1 MLFERI
7 KDLLTEQGKTK
18 KDLTEAL
25 CIGINTLKRW
35 ETENRMPNAA
45 TTLAIADYFNVSVE
59 YLKGETDERGG
70 SAVNGPNL
78 TEEQLALLFE
88 IKSLPEDQQ
97 REAWDYIQYLKS
109 KRK

>member
-1 MLFERI
+1 MFIERLNALLKEKGITRKLFLEE
-7 KDLLTEQGKTK
+7 TGMGK
-18 KDLTEAL
+18 
-25 CIGINTLKRW
+25 NSFSYW
-35 ETENRMPNAA
+35 EKAGMTPTNA
-45 TTLAIADYFNVSVE
+45 TFKVIADYFNVSVE

-70 SAVNGPNL
+70 SAVNGPTL

>member
-7 KDLLTEQGKTK
+7 RLLLSEQGKTK

-25 CIGINTLKRW
+25 GIGINTIKRW

-45 TTLAIADYFNVSVE
+45 TLLAIADYFGVSVE
-59 YLKGETDERGG
+59 YLKGESDERGTAQ
-70 SAVNGPNL
+70 SGPAL
-78 TEEQLALLFE
+78 SEEQLALLME

-97 REAWDYIQYLKS
+97 KEAWAYIQYLKS
-109 KRK
+109 KRQ